1 MTKIRV
7 HELAAEIG
15 KSNKDVINYLSNKGY
30 DVKTAVSLVP
40 ENEIGNIKAA
50 FGVAEKTPAN
60 AAGSP
65 KEQTGQA
72 EENAEK
78 QPKKKSG
85 IMRVFR
91 SQNAK
96 GQLQRRPKKAAETPK
111 HESADHTAN
120 RKTEAGDGEFGSGAS
135 VRITPKEQ
143 PETRTVAEQKSAE
156 HRAQEAVPAKAG
168 AAEVAVNKG
177 RAEAETSERSAKMP
191 KQEEVRESVRTEMGK
206 RTESMAA
213 SAESDRKHEEKTQ
226 ETETNER
233 RNAEPVSRNAGTQ
246 GSGQAEHGRGERNDR
261 GNGARNG
268 DRYGS
273 RNGDRGA
280 RNEHGARNNDRG
292 NGTRNGDRYGNRNN
306 EHGTR
311 SGDRY
316 GNRNGSGQGGYQSRS
331 GQGGYGSRN
340 GNGQGGYGNR
350 NSSGQGGYGNRS
362 GQGSYGNRNSQGGYG
377 NRSGQG
383 GYGNRNGNG
392 QGGYGNRS
400 GQGSYGNRNG
410 QGGYGNRNGQGSS
423 FGGGFGARRGASSRP
438 SEGDGALAHKTSRD
452 FRGNGKDRERT
463 HEERREMG
471 RHGDMGNR
479 PNQQRR
485 QFNRIPKALQK
496 KQNQNSQPAKAEE
509 KVTEIKIPE
518 KITIRDLAEKMKV
531 PASTLIKELFMKGEM
546 VTVNHEIPFEKAEE
560 IAMDHD
566 ILCEKEEKEDVIGN
580 LLAEDKEDEKDMVPR
595 PPVVCVMGHVDH
607 GKTSLLDA
615 IRHTH
620 VTDKEAGGITQH
632 IGAYMVSINGKK
644 ITFLDTPGHEA
655 FTAMRMRGANST
667 DIAVLVVAAD
677 DGVMP
682 QTVEAINHAKAAN
695 VEIIVAV
702 NKIDKPGANIDRV
715 KQELS
720 EYGLVAEDWGGDTIF
735 CPVSAKTHEGLDNL
749 LEMIQLTA
757 EMHEL
762 KANPNRL
769 ARGLV
774 LEARLDKGRGPVA
787 SILVQKGTLHQGDF
801 IACGAA
807 HGKVRAMTDEKG
819 KRLHKATPSMPCEI
833 IGLSD
838 VPEAGEVLM
847 AFDTD
852 KEAKEFASVF
862 VTEGKKNLIEET
874 KTQMSLEDL
883 YKQIKEGG
891 LKELPIVVKADVQGS
906 VEAVSQSLQ
915 KLSNDEV
922 VVKIIH
928 GGVGAITESDVSL
941 AAASNAIIIGFN
953 VRPDASAKKMAEQ
966 QKVDIHLY
974 NIIYEAIEDVE
985 RALKGMRAAVYEEK
999 VQGHAEIRQMF
1010 KSSSAGNIAG
1020 AAVKDG
1026 IIQKSSKVRVFRGEE
1041 KIYEGDLASL
1051 KRFKDDVKEVRE
1063 GFECGLV
1070 FKDWGD
1076 FEVGDTV
1083 EAYTMVEVERD

>member
-350 NSSGQGGYGNRS
+350 NSGGQGGYGNRS
-362 GQGSYGNRNSQGGYG
+362 GQGSYGNR
-377 NRSGQG
+377 SGQG
-383 GYGNRNGNG
+383 S
-392 QGGYGNRS
+392 YGNRS

-974 NIIYEAIEDVE
+974 NIIYEAIADVE